1 MCVALLICRVF
12 GHSSQLTN
20 YMVDLRYRTPRSTY
34 LGDISHPMLE
44 SRWSVDNFN
53 NQMQFINM
61 SIANICLKGMCKHL
75 SYLVI
80 SCNLTKLYKISILS
94 GAFPPISH
102 SPIGVCPQNRR
113 FETVSKKAILV
124 FQWHNSISS
133 WYSSTESQKASACDL
148 SCWVHRCR
156 PVDKSQELH
165 GNQSAQTLRL
175 YLIHIIYI

>member
-1 MCVALLICRVF
+1 
-12 GHSSQLTN
+12 
-20 YMVDLRYRTPRSTY
+20 MVDLRYRTPRSTY

-175 YLIHIIYI
+175 YLTHIIYIDLWGTKPPVFSCCFHFLSA